1 MTSDDEHGAYLM
13 ALGELGEIEVVVT
26 TLLPA
31 SLFVLGP
38 RFDRVKTVLQTLDG
52 LVNSYLVE
60 ESQRLDA
67 ERGEQDVEDEK
78 LRADLERFHE
88 SGQTSMLPADPVPHD
103 DL

>member
-1 MTSDDEHGAYLM
+1 MVAS
-13 ALGELGEIEVVVT
+13 
-26 TLLPA
+26 LLPA
-31 SLFVLGP
+31 SVPVLAP